1 MKLSLEVAEG
11 THKGKVIP
19 ITLTQF
25 LIGRDPQCNLRPASP
40 MISKRHCAL
49 LIRGGKVLVRDFGS
63 TNGTLVND
71 EPVTGEAELH
81 DKDRLK
87 VGPLLFTVGIEGA
100 VPAEKKPVVKATAKP
115 AAAAA
120 ADDDE
125 AIAAMLLDM
134 QEGSSPAPSSS
145 ELGSGEIPSGSTVL
159 DMPAVAA
166 SEDTKQ
172 SGADKPSSDKPEPYK
187 PKTAKPPSGNTS
199 SAAKAILEKYTRRG
213 RK

>member
-11 THKGKVIP
+11 THKGKIIP

-49 LIRGGKVLVRDFGS
+49 LVRGGKVLVRDFGS

-71 EPVTGEAELH
+71 EPITGEVELH

-87 VGPLLFTVGIEGA
+87 VGPLLFHVSITGA
-100 VPAEKKPVVKATAKP
+100 VPAEKKPVAAAATKP

-120 ADDDE
+120 GSDE
-125 AIAAMLLDM
+125 DAAIAAMLLEM
-134 QEGSSPAPSSS
+134 QEGSSPAPPSS

-159 DMPAVAA
+159 DMPAVPAP
-166 SEDTKQ
+166 EDANKKPAGDKQ
-172 SGADKPSSDKPEPYK
+172 EPYK
-187 PKTAKPPSGNTS
+187 PKGSGKPATGNTS
-199 SAAKAILEKYTRRG
+199 SAAKAILDKYTRRG

>member
-11 THKGKVIP
+11 THKGKIIP

-49 LIRGGKVLVRDFGS
+49 LVRGGKVLVRDFGS

-87 VGPLLFTVGIEGA
+87 VGPLLFTVAIQGA
-100 VPAEKKPVVKATAKP
+100 VPAEKKPVAASATK
-115 AAAAA
+115 AAAAPA
-120 ADDDE
+120 ASDEDE
-125 AIAAMLLDM
+125 AIAAMLLEM
-134 QEGSSPAPSSS
+134 QEGSSPAPPSS

-159 DMPAVAA
+159 DMPAVPAA
-166 SEDTKQ
+166 EEAKKPAGDKQ
-172 SGADKPSSDKPEPYK
+172 EPYK
-187 PKTAKPPSGNTS
+187 PKGSGKSASGNTS
-199 SAAKAILEKYTRRG
+199 SAAKAILDKYTRRG

>member
-49 LIRGGKVLVRDFGS
+49 LVRGGKVLVRDFGS

-71 EPVTGEAELH
+71 EPVTGEVELH

-87 VGPLLFTVGIEGA
+87 VGPLLFTVAIEGV
-100 VPAEKKPVVKATAKP
+100 VPAEKKAVATAKAK

-120 ADDDE
+120 PASEEDE
-125 AIAAMLLDM
+125 AIAAMLLEM
-134 QEGSSPAPSSS
+134 QQEGSSPAPASS

-159 DMPAVAA
+159 DMPAVPPAG
-166 SEDTKQ
+166 EETKKPA
-172 SGADKPSSDKPEPYK
+172 GDKQEPYK
-187 PKTAKPPSGNTS
+187 PKAPKAAGGNTS
-199 SAAKAILEKYTRRG
+199 SAAKAILDKYTRRG